1 MKKRLYFLLAAAS
14 VCLAAMTGCAGG
26 SDNSQQGTQDTSGQ
40 QQVAQDTSSQQTD
53 SQTQQNAQTEQNT
66 GNQQSSTGQISSDD
80 ALTAALSDA
89 DVKKEDASRVNVQRD
104 TEDGISVWNV
114 EFTTDYGEYDYDIVA
129 ADGSVA
135 SADWEIYEQQLDQM
149 GGSPVSSEQA
159 KEIAADRISGASASD
174 IQIREER
181 DDGRERFEGE
191 LFFNGMKYEFE
202 IDKQTGIITDW
213 SAEAR

>member
-1 MKKRLYFLLAAAS
+1 MKKRLYVLMAAA
-14 VCLAAMTGCAGG
+14 VCAAAITGCAGK
-26 SDNSQQGTQDTSGQ
+26 SGG
-40 QQVAQDTSSQQTD
+40 SQQTAQD
-53 SQTQQNAQTEQNT
+53 AGSQQQTVQDTADQQNNTQTQQNTQSGQST
-66 GNQQSSTGQISSDD
+66 GNQQSGTGEISSDD

-104 TEDGISVWNV
+104 TEDGIAVWNV
-114 EFTTDYGEYDYDIVA
+114 EFTTDYGEYEYDIAV

-135 SADWEIYEQQLDQM
+135 SADWEIHEQQLDQM
-149 GGSPVSSEQA
+149 GGSPVSAEQA
-159 KEIAADRISGASASD
+159 KEIVADHISGASASD

-191 LFFNGMKYEFE
+191 LFFDGMKYEFE

-213 SAEAR
+213 NAEMR